1 MASKLRLTPVVTDIL
16 DVLTTAPPDDPAW
29 GLRICEMTGHGTSTT
44 YPALNRL
51 RKAGWI
57 SDFWEDPPP
66 EDRPKRRFY
75 KITSVGRQMYAD
87 VIREREQRRASW
99 FRPAPQTGPAQ

>member
-1 MASKLRLTPVVTDIL
+1 MATKIRLTPVVTDIL
-16 DVLTTAPPDDPAW
+16 DVLTAAPPDDPAY
-29 GLRICEMTGHGTSTT
+29 GLRICEMTGHGTSST

-57 SDFWEDPPP
+57 EDWWEDQP

-75 KITSVGRQMYAD
+75 KITSTGRQMYEAAL
-87 VIREREQRRASW
+87 REREQRRATW
-99 FRPAPQTGPAQ
+99 FRPASQTGSAT